1 MINKT
6 IVSGQIVRE
15 EDKTVAQMA
24 SGPTVKDVFTTIKIG
39 IIVSNLITAF
49 AGAWLALYFN
59 DQSVMANLSQLI
71 LVLAGTALVIGG
83 GCALNNYIDR
93 DIDPVMERT
102 HERPSATGRLTGKT
116 VLAMGFTLAAAGLVF
131 LFTATSSAA
140 IFGLVGLFVYVLIYT
155 MWLKRAHTI
164 NTIVGSIAGAVPPLI
179 GWSAIDPSLNSPIP
193 WILFLILFLWQ
204 PPHFLALAIK
214 RVEEYRR
221 AGIPMLPVVAGFAIT
236 KRQMIIYVSVLL
248 PVSLLLYS
256 LGIVYLSVAL
266 LLGGAWL
273 GYAIYGLFTKNTIF
287 WSRVMFV
294 LSLNYMTLLF
304 ATMIAATVI

>member
-6 IVSGQIVRE
+6 IVSGQITGGT
-15 EDKTVAQMA
+15 DKPAAQMA
-24 SGPTVKDVFTTIKIG
+24 SGPTVKDVFTTIKMG

-49 AGAWLALYFN
+49 AGAWLALYFT
-59 DQSVMANLSQLI
+59 DRSATANLLQLI
-71 LVLAGTALVIGG
+71 LVLAGSALVIGG

-93 DIDPVMERT
+93 DIDPIMERT
-102 HERPSATGRLTGKT
+102 HERPSATGKLTGKT
-116 VLAMGFTLAAAGLVF
+116 VLTIGFTLAAAGLVL
-131 LFTATSSAA
+131 LFAASSSAA
-140 IFGLVGLFVYVLIYT
+140 IFGLVGLFTYVLIYT

-179 GWSAIDPSLNSPIP
+179 GWAAIDPSLNSPIP

-236 KRQMIIYVSVLL
+236 KRQMIIYVAALL

-256 LGIVYLSVAL
+256 LGIIYLIVAL
-266 LLGGAWL
+266 LLGGGWL
-273 GYAIYGLFTKNTIF
+273 GYAVYGLFTKDTTA

-294 LSLNYMTLLF
+294 LSLNYMTVLF
-304 ATMIAATVI
+304 AAMIASTLI